1 MNEPK
6 CPTGRSISAH
16 EKDLCE
22 CGRAS
27 KRSPLVQAMN
37 LTCRRK
43 TFRHRGDRRPKDV
56 RRTQEWK
63 DC

>member
-1 MNEPK
+1 MHEPK
-6 CPTGRSISAH
+6 CPTGRSLGAH

-22 CGRAS
+22 CSS
-27 KRSPLVQAMN
+27 KPERSVLIQAMN
-37 LTCRRK
+37 QTCRRQV
-43 TFRHRGDRRPKDV
+43 FRHRANRRPKDT